1 MLRSWTVKLHG
12 AMGLLLWA
20 EAEAGAGVGAEAEAE
35 AGAVVEAEGNGLWQM
50 TRECELCGAEA
61 EGGSAR
67 LAKF

>member
-1 MLRSWTVKLHG
+1 MLRSWTVKLQG

-20 EAEAGAGVGAEAEAE
+20 EAEAEAR
-35 AGAVVEAEGNGLWQM
+35 AVVEAEGNGLWQM

-67 LAKF
+67 LANF

>member
-1 MLRSWTVKLHG
+1 MLRSWTVKLQG

-20 EAEAGAGVGAEAEAE
+20 EAEAGAGVG
-35 AGAVVEAEGNGLWQM
+35 AEGNGLWQM

-67 LAKF
+67 LANF